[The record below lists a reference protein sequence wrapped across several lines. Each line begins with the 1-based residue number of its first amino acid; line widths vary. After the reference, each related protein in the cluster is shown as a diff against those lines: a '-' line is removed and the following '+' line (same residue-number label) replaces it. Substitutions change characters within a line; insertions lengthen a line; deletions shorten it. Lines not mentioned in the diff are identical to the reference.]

1 MWISGSVQHYLWLEC
16 FECIYTFLCNLTA
29 KYNDLD
35 CSILDVKNVSS
46 FRFGDVCNDRFG
58 PNIIWWWLYFLH
70 WCYVIPLMRVILSN
84 VWSRNQINLICIK
97 YYNPKLVA
105 DVAPWASLY
114 FSWLG
119 MSAFIHDSFRRDST
133 SAMTRQH
140 SIGIQLRI
148 NMLLTT
154 FNFERKKNTFTRANF
169 QLL

>member
-1 MWISGSVQHYLWLEC
+1 MMIIVFLIRMLC
-16 FECIYTFLCNLTA
+16 YTSMGVT
-29 KYNDLD
+29 
-35 CSILDVKNVSS
+35 
-46 FRFGDVCNDRFG
+46 
-58 PNIIWWWLYFLH
+58 
-70 WCYVIPLMRVILSN
+70 LSN

-148 NMLLTT
+148 NMLLIT
-154 FNFERKKNTFTRANF
+154 FNFERKKILLHVLIFSCYKSIWMFSSQKWFIETFLTTLKYKKYAIINNINANTI
-169 QLL
+169 